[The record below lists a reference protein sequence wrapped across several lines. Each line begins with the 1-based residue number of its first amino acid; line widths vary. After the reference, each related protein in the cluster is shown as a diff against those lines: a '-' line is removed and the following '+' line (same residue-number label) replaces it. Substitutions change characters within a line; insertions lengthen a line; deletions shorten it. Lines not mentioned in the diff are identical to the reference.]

1 MNCFVKFVGVLDKV
15 GSTHYVEFTQGLNV
29 ITGKSS
35 TGKSAIIEIFDYCFG
50 SSDYTVP
57 EGVITA
63 RADIYFTVLQ
73 FQSMALVLAR
83 RGESNSCFIREVN
96 KPDDIEGL
104 KSVSAEFF
112 SKNYFQSLAI
122 FKKELGR
129 YFGVTLTDVDEDTS
143 SRGYTGRK
151 SATPSVRSFTS
162 FMLQHQNLVANKH
175 AIFFRF
181 DEKEKR
187 EQTIDHFKVFLGL
200 ADQEY
205 FILAQRLNEKKQ
217 DLKKIEAALPK
228 KAEEKYRAAEQISHA
243 LHEYSSI
250 SGEPLIESSM
260 ESIVSNPQ
268 WALDVITNAPVRVN
282 ALSSKF
288 EKQRIELEEGRS
300 TILAK
305 LRGLQRRR
313 SAAVASITFAESF
326 RESVAGIQTPASA
339 DIAVSVCPFCA
350 SGTNHAEHEANR
362 LSEAI
367 AWLNNE
373 LRLSPYMRESF
384 IEDEKKLSSEIEVVR
399 QELMIIQGHLEK
411 LDKQTE
417 DLKNKRSMS
426 ELAMK
431 AKLRVEA
438 TLELLV
444 AKSTSDLVFKKEI
457 LEKDIKDLSSQL
469 RKYNMAERLEE
480 LDKLIES
487 SMQEIG
493 KKFDFEESYR
503 PINLKFSLDTFDLW
517 HERSDGRK
525 VFLRAMGSGAN
536 EGVRIFV

>member
-1 MNCFVKFVGVLDKV
+1 
-15 GSTHYVEFTQGLNV
+15 
-29 ITGKSS
+29 
-35 TGKSAIIEIFDYCFG
+35 
-50 SSDYTVP
+50 
-57 EGVITA
+57 
-63 RADIYFTVLQ
+63 
-73 FQSMALVLAR
+73 
-83 RGESNSCFIREVN
+83 
-96 KPDDIEGL
+96 
-104 KSVSAEFF
+104 
-112 SKNYFQSLAI
+112 
-122 FKKELGR
+122 
-129 YFGVTLTDVDEDTS
+129 
-143 SRGYTGRK
+143 
-151 SATPSVRSFTS
+151 
-162 FMLQHQNLVANKH
+162 
-175 AIFFRF
+175 
-181 DEKEKR
+181 
-187 EQTIDHFKVFLGL
+187 
-200 ADQEY
+200 
-205 FILAQRLNEKKQ
+205 
-217 DLKKIEAALPK
+217 
-228 KAEEKYRAAEQISHA
+228 
-243 LHEYSSI
+243 
-250 SGEPLIESSM
+250 
-260 ESIVSNPQ
+260 
-268 WALDVITNAPVRVN
+268 VRVN

-536 EGVRIFV
+536 WLYCHLTLFLALHRVFASMSNVGCKIPPILFLDQPTQVYFPNYLNDDLESFDAKEIAEGTPRQNNVDEDLKAVVGMYDELVRFCDGTERISGFRPQIIVTDHADHLKLGGDTSFDSFVRARWRSRGFIAF